1 MANKTIEERMVA
13 MEDQNQ
19 DKRRVRLGLPLVGGA
34 LTLAGAL
41 GAYFLAANVQ
51 SQTQTPLDTSK
62 VEEFQ
67 SGSTIGDRLTL
78 ARPEPEQRVEEAIIR
93 IADVL
98 ETPVPVPR
106 RPAPNAELAAEL
118 AAMRQALA
126 ESTAGRDKAIANA
139 VTGLKEAFEDRA
151 AELEDAAVK
160 AERDLTALKA
170 SARARENTLQSMI
183 DAERGQRE
191 ALEAAIARDDLMAQD
206 AQRAEQD
213 ARDAAELEHQ
223 QIQSPAVIYAANQPG
238 TAASG
243 AASVSD
249 GERTLSGDEAFLRS
263 SPALVIQE
271 AEQMQN
277 PDRTLAQGSV
287 VQATLQVA
295 INSDLPG
302 NVVAVVSEPV
312 PSFAGDTILVP
323 RGSRLFG
330 SYSAGVQA
338 GQKRVLIVW
347 NRILT
352 PDGISMQIAS
362 VGGDRLGRS
371 GVTGFVDSK
380 FGERFGGAALISLM
394 GSGPSI
400 AAARIKDGT
409 TADTVVAISEDLED
423 ATGTA
428 IAEQLSRKP
437 TIYIDQGA
445 SVTVLVDRDVVIY

>member
-41 GAYFLAANVQ
+41 SAYFLAANVQ

-67 SGSTIGDRLTL
+67 RGQTAGDRLTL
-78 ARPEPEQRVEEAIIR
+78 ARPEPEQRVEEAIIQ

-106 RPAPNAELAAEL
+106 TPAPNAELAAEL

-126 ESTAGRDKAIANA
+126 KSTAGRDKAIANA

-213 ARDAAELEHQ
+213 ARDAAELEQ
-223 QIQSPAVIYAANQPG
+223 LQIQSPAVIYAANQPG

-249 GERTLSGDEAFLRS
+249 GERTLSDDESFLRS
-263 SPALVIQE
+263 SPALIVQE
-271 AEQMQN
+271 AEQMQE

-287 VQATLQVA
+287 VQATLQIA

-312 PSFAGDTILVP
+312 PSFAGDSILVP